1 MKHPTHWSVDRLA
14 ASNLLAQL
22 KIDATDDL
30 IDLVTRHFS
39 EHRRD
44 LVAWAA
50 ERTQSAI
57 GQQIESAAASLF
69 AHHDESWI
77 RGFNQAEEIIFTLDP
92 KSLMDIDPGPPRSK
106 GQILRSMVRQARRS

>member
-1 MKHPTHWSVDRLA
+1 MDHATHWSVDKLA

-22 KIDATDDL
+22 KIDASDDL

-39 EHRRD
+39 EHRRN
-44 LVAWAA
+44 LVGWAA

-57 GQQIESAAASLF
+57 IEAMESAAASLF
-69 AHHDESWI
+69 THRDEQWT
-77 RGFNQAEEIIFTLDP
+77 RGFSQAEEIIYTLEPKALLDLDP
-92 KSLMDIDPGPPRSK
+92 GAPRSQ